1 MQLHIIKTTAMNRVA
16 KLFQD
21 INPDTVMSEEEMRV
35 MMGIM
40 LSKEPALKQSIDDL
54 DKESEIY
61 KHFKPL
67 LDGFQLQVFLT
78 RLKHVA
84 KMRIT
89 LGAFIL
95 LAQHLESAGS
105 AVMYAY
111 YCWLKLAPHT
121 LITTDVVAE
130 DLFPWGFFSDEQ
142 LNSLWDA
149 QKITTEER
157 ELRKKGKI
165 NLTPIMF
172 EDSDNLIDFRQ
183 SWEK

>member
-1 MQLHIIKTTAMNRVA
+1 MQLHIIKTTTMNRVG

-21 INPDTVMSEEEMRV
+21 VEPDTIMSEEEMRV

-40 LSKEPALKQSIDDL
+40 LSKEPAFKQSIDDL

-67 LDGFQLQVFLT
+67 LDGFQLQIFLT

-89 LGAFIL
+89 LGAFIM
-95 LAQHLESAGS
+95 LAQHLESTGT

-121 LITTDVVAE
+121 LITSDVVAE
-130 DLFPWGFFSDEQ
+130 DLFPMGFFSDKQ

-149 QKITTEER
+149 QKLTGEER
-157 ELRKKGKI
+157 ELRKKGELSSGRSKATEEEAFK
-165 NLTPIMF
+165 LQT
-172 EDSDNLIDFRQ
+172 SLV
-183 SWEK
+183 

>member
-1 MQLHIIKTTAMNRVA
+1 MNRVA

-21 INPDTVMSEEEMRV
+21 NKPDTPMSDDEMRS

-40 LSKEPALKQSIDDL
+40 LSKEPQLTTPMDDL

-67 LDGFQLQVFLT
+67 IDAFQLQVFLT
-78 RLKHVA
+78 RLKHVS

-89 LGAFIL
+89 LGALIMI
-95 LAQHLESAGS
+95 AQHLEYAGN

-111 YCWLKLAPHT
+111 YCWLKLKPHT
-121 LITTDVVAE
+121 LITSTIIVE

-142 LNSLWDA
+142 LNSIWDS
-149 QKITTEER
+149 QKLTREETD
-157 ELRKKGKI
+157 EKEKGTLS
-165 NLTPIMF
+165 LTPIMF
-172 EDSDNLIDFRQ
+172 DGSDNLIDYQQ
-183 SWEK
+183 SWMK